1 MMVAGFTAILHITIY
16 MTINGGLT
24 VQQMPCVYLL
34 GGAAIL
40 FTTRWVGRLPDFGGQ
55 GTYI

>member
-1 MMVAGFTAILHITIY
+1 MMVAGFTAILHITTY

-24 VQQMPCVYLL
+24 VQQTPYVYLL
-34 GGAAIL
+34 GGAATL
-40 FTTRWVGRLPDFGGQ
+40 FTTRWVGRLPDLGGE